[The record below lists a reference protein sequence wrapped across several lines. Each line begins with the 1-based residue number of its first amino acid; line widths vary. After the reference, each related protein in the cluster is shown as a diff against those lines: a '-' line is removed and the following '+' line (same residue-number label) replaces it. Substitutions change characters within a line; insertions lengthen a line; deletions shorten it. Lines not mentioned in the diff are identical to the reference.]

1 VRRYNHEM
9 RTTLPLALRAP
20 AWLAAL
26 LAMFTVVAC
35 HKEKA
40 PPTPSFRAALL
51 LDRGAAVNPLRR
63 AAVVGM
69 ERIRAELNAGVV
81 VQVAAGGQEQRR
93 RLRALA
99 SQQRNLVFCML
110 PGLDYMVAEEA
121 AAYPDSWFVAIG
133 GKAPQG
139 NVAAMSF
146 QLEDAGYLA
155 GVIAAVISDGQA
167 VGVLGG
173 GGNSPFFDRAE
184 DGFRSALESRAPK
197 ARVLSADG
205 VDGVDELHSEGVVVA
220 LYPAERS
227 DPAVLERCRT
237 AGLRLVVADPA
248 AAKQYP
254 HVVLATLILDLPE
267 AMVRVAQE
275 AWAGTLEGK
284 MYSFDLGSGVVDLR
298 PTPGSQAATDARVV
312 DALARARADVTAGI
326 VEIEE
331 LGW

>member
-1 VRRYNHEM
+1 
-9 RTTLPLALRAP
+9 
-20 AWLAAL
+20 
-26 LAMFTVVAC
+26 
-35 HKEKA
+35 
-40 PPTPSFRAALL
+40 
-51 LDRGAAVNPLRR
+51 
-63 AAVVGM
+63 M
-69 ERIRAELNAGVV
+69 ERIRAELNADVV
-81 VQVAAGGQEQRR
+81 VQAAAGAQEQRR

-110 PGLDYMVAEEA
+110 PGLDYVVTEEA

-133 GKAPQG
+133 GKAPVG

-155 GVIAAVISDGQA
+155 GVLAAAISDGEVA
-167 VGVLGG
+167 GVLGG
-173 GGNSPFFDRAE
+173 GGGSPFFDRAE
-184 DGFRSALESRAPK
+184 DGFRSGFEAKRRRA
-197 ARVLSADG
+197 RLLSADG
-205 VDGVDELHSEGVVVA
+205 VDGVDELRSEGVEVA
-220 LYPAERS
+220 LYPAERADQS
-227 DPAVLERCRT
+227 VLKRCRK

-248 AAKQYP
+248 AAKQFP
-254 HVVLATLILDLPE
+254 HVVLATLVLDLPE

-298 PTPGSQAATDARVV
+298 PTPGSQATTDPRVV
-312 DALARARADVTAGI
+312 AALTRARADVTAGI